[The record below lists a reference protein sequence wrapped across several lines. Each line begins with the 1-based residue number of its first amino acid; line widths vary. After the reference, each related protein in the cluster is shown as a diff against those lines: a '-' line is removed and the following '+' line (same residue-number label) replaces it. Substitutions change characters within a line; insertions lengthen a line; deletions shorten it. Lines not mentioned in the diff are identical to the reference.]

1 MENKKQA
8 QSRGL
13 SGPRVAVTS
22 ISFSKSKVLRKELER
37 VFQNSFFNESGRRF
51 SETELIEFLKDAEA
65 AVVGIEPI
73 TDQILSKTPHLR
85 IIAKYGVGLDTI
97 DQESLKRRN
106 ITLGWTGGVNRRSVS
121 ELTLCF
127 MLGLCR
133 NVFGSGYSLKKSK
146 WKKEGG
152 WQLTGKTVGIV
163 GCGNVGS
170 DIIQLLTP
178 LQCTLLV
185 CDIVDKS
192 KFCHEHNATQT
203 SLKNLITKSDVV
215 SLHVPL
221 TPLTIKMVNKDFLD
235 QMQTTAYLVNTCR
248 GNVVDQSALKSA
260 LMQGKIAGAALDVFT
275 EEPPLDEEFLSIPNL
290 TVTPHIGGNAREAVE
305 AMGRSAINHLVSF
318 FRNPPEKR

>member
-1 MENKKQA
+1 MKNKKQT
-8 QSRGL
+8 QSRDC

-22 ISFSKSKVLRKELER
+22 SSFSKSKVLREELER

-51 SETELIEFLKDAEA
+51 SETELIDFLKDADA
-65 AVVGIEPI
+65 AVVGIESI
-73 TDQILSKTPHLR
+73 TEQILSKTPNLK
-85 IIAKYGVGLDTI
+85 IIAKYGVGLDSI

-106 ITLGWTGGVNRRSVS
+106 IALGWTGGVNRRSVS

-133 NVFGSGYSLKKSK
+133 NVFGSEYSLKKSK
-146 WKKEGG
+146 WEKEGG
-152 WQLTGKTVGIV
+152 WQLTGKTVGII

-170 DIIQLLTP
+170 DIIQLLAP
-178 LQCTLLV
+178 LKCSLLV
-185 CDIVDKS
+185 YDIVDKS
-192 KFCHEHNATQT
+192 KFCQEHNATQT

-221 TPLTIKMVNKDFLD
+221 TPLTNKMVSNDFLD

-260 LMQGKIAGAALDVFT
+260 LKQGKIAGAAIDVFT
-275 EEPPLDEEFLSIPNL
+275 EEPPLDKEFISLPNL
-290 TVTPHIGGNAREAVE
+290 TGTPHIGGNAREAVE
-305 AMGRSAINHLVSF
+305 AMGRSAIDHLLSF
-318 FRNPPEKR
+318 FGNPPEKR